1 MNTIPFED
9 RERIADDEDLNSF
22 NSYFVTAEKPWP
34 WIDGEAYHGLV
45 GEIVE
50 TIEPHSEADPVAI
63 LVQLLAA
70 AGNVIGRSCYYQ
82 IESDRHHAN
91 LFAVLV
97 GPSSKARKGTS
108 WGRVSAVAQVVDP
121 KWEGERVRGGL
132 SSGEGFIN
140 EVRDE
145 VTQWDPK
152 ESKWGVI
159 DPGAADKRLMVIE
172 PEFAGLLSVMERP
185 GNTLSPVLRK
195 AWDGNKLE
203 TMTRN
208 SPLKATGAHVSII
221 GHITVDE
228 LRARLTRTDT
238 ANGFANRFLFP
249 LVKRSKYLPFG
260 GDLTDSQIAMLGERL
275 GEVIK
280 SLPQEPRRITMTDD
294 ARSLWTEQYEGLSD
308 GLSGLVGAVT
318 GRGEA
323 QTVRLAMLYAVLDG
337 KLEIDVPHLTAAL
350 ALWRY
355 CEASA
360 VYIFGD
366 TVGDDVADTILKALR
381 ARREGMSRTGI
392 SDLFGRNASSARIG
406 EALSLLAGRGLARM
420 KLIPSPGNR
429 PTELWLARQPLRSTN

>member
-1 MNTIPFED
+1 VSELDEED
-9 RERIADDEDLNSF
+9 NSSNSF
-22 NSYFVTAEKPWP
+22 NSYGEKRWP

-50 TIEPHSEADPVAI
+50 TIEPHSEADPVAL
-63 LVQLLAA
+63 LVQTLAA
-70 AGNVIGRSCYYQ
+70 AGNIMGRYCYYQ
-82 IESDRHHAN
+82 IESDRHYAN

-108 WGRVSAVAQVVDP
+108 WGRVSAVARQVDA

-203 TMTRN
+203 TMTRA

-221 GHITVDE
+221 GHITEDE

-238 ANGFANRFLFP
+238 ANGFANRFVFP

-260 GDLTDSQIAMLGERL
+260 GDLTDGQIALLGERF

-280 SLPQEPRRITMTDD
+280 SLPEEPRRITMTDD
-294 ARSLWTEQYEGLSD
+294 ARSLWAREYEVLSE
-308 GLSGLVGAVT
+308 GCSGLAGAVT
-318 GRGEA
+318 GRAEA

-337 KLEIDVPHLTAAL
+337 KFQIDAAHLTAGL

-355 CEASA
+355 CGASA

-366 TVGDDVADTILKALR
+366 TIGDEVADTILKTLR
-381 ARREGMSRTGI
+381 ARQDGMSRTEI
-392 SDLFGRNASSARIG
+392 SGLFARNASSARIG

-420 KLIPSPGNR
+420 KSIPNPGGR
-429 PTELWLARQPLRSTN
+429 STELWLARHPLRNTKETN